1 MSPSLKPQVAMS
13 DDFLKAF
20 AAVPRE
26 QQQAVLGF
34 VARFRQNPT
43 AAGINY
49 ERIRDAGDPHMR
61 SVRISDSLRGILLQP
76 ATGNVYCL
84 LWVDRHDDAY
94 RWARRHRVAVHPDVG
109 SLQIYAVEPGEPGE
123 AVTGNAMPAVPSPA
137 TSTGLFAALK
147 DRQIRRL
154 GVPDEQLAA
163 VRAVSTA
170 EALEALEPQL
180 PDEAFEALYLY
191 AAGDPYEQLVAERT
205 PAVTVDPH
213 DFAAA
218 LERDS
223 TRRHFVVLTED
234 SDLEALL
241 AAPLERWRVFLHP
254 DQRRLVERDWNGPVK
269 VTGGAGTGKTVVA
282 MHRAAWLA
290 RRYAGLPGQP
300 VLFTTFTRTLAE
312 DIRRHLA
319 LLCTPTELARIRVV
333 NLDQWVLGV
342 LRHFGYR
349 HELLYDEERRRP
361 YWQRAMDVLPDT
373 LELSPTFVRAE
384 YERVVLAQ
392 GCERVEDY
400 LHARRT
406 GRGGVLSRAQRKALW
421 PVFAEYRALL
431 QADGLREPEAAFR
444 DALSLL
450 RVPGASL
457 GIRAMVIDEAQDIGT
472 LAFELIRAAVP
483 VAENDLF
490 LVGDAHQRIYRRQVV
505 LGQAGIEVRGRSRRL
520 RVNYR
525 TTDEIRRWA
534 CRQLE
539 GISVDDLDGELDS
552 LRGYRSLSHGAEPE
566 VCESASLQDDLARIC
581 TLRAQLAADGIDDR
595 QVCIAVRSNEDLA
608 NFAERLGRAGI
619 AYLRLDRDTADDP
632 AVAGLR
638 LATLH
643 RIKGLEFGVVIVAA
657 YRGPAAY
664 AAHYTQDDDAQT
676 REEAARLERC
686 LLHVAATRAKRH
698 LLVLQRPQGGS

>member
-1 MSPSLKPQVAMS
+1 MSLKPQVAMS

-34 VARFRQNPT
+34 VARFRQNPM

-76 ATGNVYCL
+76 ETGNVYCL

-94 RWARRHRVAVHPDVG
+94 RWARRHRVAVHPDIG
-109 SLQIYAVEPGEPGE
+109 SLQIYAVEPVQAAAGH
-123 AVTGNAMPAVPSPA
+123 ALPA
-137 TSTGLFAALK
+137 TPPPATPAGLFATLK

-154 GVPDEQLAA
+154 GVPNEQLAA
-163 VRAVSTA
+163 VRALSTA
-170 EALEALEPQL
+170 EALEALEAQL

-191 AAGDPYEQLVAERT
+191 AAGEPYDSLVTERT
-205 PAVTVDPH
+205 PAVAVDPD

-319 LLCTPTELARIRVV
+319 LLCTPAELARIRVV

-349 HELLYDEERRRP
+349 HELLYDEDRRRQF
-361 YWQRAMDVLPDT
+361 WQKAMDVLPDS
-373 LELSPTFVRAE
+373 LELSPAFVRAE

-392 GCERVEDY
+392 GCEQVEDY
-400 LHARRT
+400 LQARRI
-406 GRGGVLSRAQRKALW
+406 GRGGVLARAQRKALW

-431 QADGLREPEAAFR
+431 QTEGLREPEAALR
-444 DALSLL
+444 DALCLL
-450 RVPGASL
+450 RDPGAAL

-483 VAENDLF
+483 AADNDLF

-539 GISVDDLDGELDS
+539 GVSVDDLDGDLDS
-552 LRGYRSLSHGAEPE
+552 LRGYRSLSHGDEPE
-566 VCESASLQDDLARIC
+566 VCESVSLQDDLARIR

-608 NFAERLGRAGI
+608 SLADLLGRAGI
-619 AYLRLDRDTADDP
+619 AYLKLDRNTADDP

-643 RIKGLEFGVVIVAA
+643 RIKGLEFGVVIIAA

-698 LLVLQRPQGGS
+698 LLVLQRPQSGS